1 MSSPRFLRSGPPPP
15 KVALLPDALFFT
27 RSVPIAAGATPAE
40 AAAQVELALEAMSP
54 FPLAQLYYGWFWSAG
69 VEHAFV
75 FAAYRRRFTTD
86 QTAEW
91 AGAELVVPAFCA
103 VLGAKVEPATTIV
116 LNAADSLT
124 AVHWEA
130 GPVPAKVLVRTLEPE
145 TTDEVRAQV
154 RDELLRA
161 VGGSRTI
168 IDVQSP
174 LVSESTGDD
183 SEMLFRSGD
192 FESAV
197 PATTALALD
206 VRDKGELAGLRA
218 ARKRDVLL
226 WRVTLGLAAALVLLM
241 LGELALVGG
250 AEWQK
255 SRNRTIRA
263 QKPAVDKIMASQA
276 LATRIDELAT
286 KRMLPFEMITYM
298 VDENRKPQE
307 IVFTRVTV
315 TGIYSIAINARS
327 TNIAQVGVYAATLR
341 HLPNIAR
348 VDIQD
353 ENVRGDTETFTL
365 VVTFKPD
372 TLKVAETISE

>member
-1 MSSPRFLRSGPPPP
+1 MSSPRSLRSGPPP

-40 AAAQVELALEAMSP
+40 AAAQVELALEALSP
-54 FPLAQLYYGWFWSAG
+54 FPLAQLYYGWFWAAG

-91 AGAELVVPAFCA
+91 AGSELVVPSFCA

-116 LNAADSLT
+116 LNSADSLT

-145 TTDEVRAQV
+145 TTEEVRAQV

-183 SEMLFRSGD
+183 SAMLFRSGD
-192 FESAV
+192 FESTV
-197 PATTALALD
+197 PATTARALD

-241 LGELALVGG
+241 LGEFALIGG

-298 VDENRKPQE
+298 VNDNRKPPE
-307 IVFTRVTV
+307 IVFKRATV
-315 TGIYSIAINARS
+315 TGISSITINAS
-327 TNIAQVGVYAATLR
+327 SNNIAQVGVYAATLR

-353 ENVRGDTETFTL
+353 ETVRGDTETFTL

-372 TLKVAETISE
+372 TLPAATTISE